1 MDDPAELVN
10 ARRAG
15 YRLAAQLTACE
26 FVLSSLLELLS
37 PAEIAER
44 SELLRVTHTKELAG
58 FLESTGALEERLSPW
73 LTAGDVIPY
82 IRDYAGSLL
91 LWVDD

>member
-1 MDDPAELVN
+1 MDDPDELAN
-10 ARRAG
+10 ARVAG
-15 YRLAAQLTACE
+15 YRLAAQLRACE
-26 FVLSSLLELLS
+26 FTLSSVLELLS

-44 SELLRVTHTKELAG
+44 SDYLRVTPVADLAEYLAELP
-58 FLESTGALEERLSPW
+58 GAEVVAPW
-73 LTAGDVIPY
+73 ITADDVIPH